1 VRRFL
6 RVFGRRVVFLAVLFG
21 RRVALFGVRTLLRLF
36 VGTLFGEL
44 FGTLLGVL

>member
-21 RRVALFGVRTLLRLF
+21 RRVALFGMWTFFRLF
-36 VGTLFGEL
+36 AGTLFRVL
-44 FGTLLGVL
+44 VGTLLGVL